1 MADHHAP
8 LYPRPWDLNLRDI
21 GDSGSLNI
29 NNSVH
34 WLINQGV
41 DKHKI
46 VLGIPTYGRSFTVPY
61 GSNMQPPISPASA
74 GTAGTITGEPGILG
88 YLEICLGI
96 NNDGWTEV
104 SNKWDQEI
112 VLG

>member
-8 LYPRPWDLNLRDI
+8 LYHRPWDSAIRDI
-21 GDSGSLNI
+21 GDSGSPNV
-29 NNSVH
+29 NSSVN

-41 DKHKI
+41 DKNKI
-46 VLGIPTYGRSFTVPY
+46 VLGIPAYGRSFTISS

-74 GTAGTITGEPGILG
+74 GTPGPITGGAGFLG

-96 NNDGWTEV
+96 KNDGWTGV
-104 SNKWDQEI
+104 SYD
-112 VLG
+112 LD